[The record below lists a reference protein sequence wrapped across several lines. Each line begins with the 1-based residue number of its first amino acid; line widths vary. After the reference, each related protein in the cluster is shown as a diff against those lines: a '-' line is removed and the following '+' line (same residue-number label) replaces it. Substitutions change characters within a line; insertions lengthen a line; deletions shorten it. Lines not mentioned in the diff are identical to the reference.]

1 VEKQAFFG
9 GFYSDADGLPD
20 GSEYPAE
27 ALRQAQ
33 CDSRAQICGGV
44 VANSRYRSP
53 DLHFC

>member
-27 ALRQAQ
+27 AYVF
-33 CDSRAQICGGV
+33 SF
-44 VANSRYRSP
+44 VAE
-53 DLHFC
+53 

>member
-27 ALRQAQ
+27 DYVL
-33 CDSRAQICGGV
+33 SS
-44 VANSRYRSP
+44 VAE
-53 DLHFC
+53 

>member
-9 GFYSDADGLPD
+9 GFYSGADGLPD

-33 CDSRAQICGGV
+33 CDSRVQICGGV
-44 VANSRYRSP
+44 AANSWSRSP